1 MVDIETHKLTN
12 KMTNHF
18 KTLFLNKRTENFPI
32 FPIGKNKKIE
42 LIISNKLTSVMV
54 NRRILFFNELSPF
67 FAS

>member
-12 KMTNHF
+12 KMTNYF

-32 FPIGKNKKIE
+32 FPIGKNKKIA
-42 LIISNKLTSVMV
+42 LIISNKLTNVIVSIRV
-54 NRRILFFNELSPF
+54 LFFNEFSPF

>member
-18 KTLFLNKRTENFPI
+18 KTLFLNKRKENFPI
-32 FPIGKNKKIE
+32 FPIGKNKKIA

-54 NRRILFFNELSPF
+54 NRRVLFFNELSPF